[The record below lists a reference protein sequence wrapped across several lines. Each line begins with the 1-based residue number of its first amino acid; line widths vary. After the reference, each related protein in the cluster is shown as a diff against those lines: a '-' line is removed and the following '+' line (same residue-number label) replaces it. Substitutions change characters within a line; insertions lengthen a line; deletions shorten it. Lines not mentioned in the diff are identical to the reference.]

1 MQSPTFIDFAI
12 ALGLGLLVGLQ
23 RQRDASPF
31 AGIRTFALA
40 ALLGAICGTLTVGN
54 SPWLMGFGLLSLS
67 GLLVAVNVLGSRQP
81 NYDPGITT
89 ELALLVVFLV
99 GVLTTL
105 DHRTLAVVL
114 GATTAVLLHL
124 RTRLHELAR
133 GLSEGDMRAVMQF
146 AVVALV
152 VLPLLPDRGFGPG
165 GVLNPRQ
172 IWWMVV
178 LITGIGLASYVAATW
193 LGGKTGALAGG
204 LLGGLISSTATTAS
218 YARRSR
224 DLTHPQATTL
234 ATLVIMLA
242 STVVFGRV
250 LFLIAMVS
258 PEQFRT
264 VFPPV
269 AAMLILTGGLSAL
282 LWWRSRGQPAELPAS
297 TNPTE
302 LKVALGFAAL
312 YAVVLLAVSYGRE
325 FFGDRGLY
333 GVAFLSGL
341 TDMDAITLSTAT
353 LVRRQELDGTTGGKV
368 ILLASLS
375 NLLFKGGM
383 VAVLGTSALRRQV
396 FVLFGI
402 LLLGGGLILIWQ

>member
-1 MQSPTFIDFAI
+1 
-12 ALGLGLLVGLQ
+12 
-23 RQRDASPF
+23 
-31 AGIRTFALA
+31 
-40 ALLGAICGTLTVGN
+40 LLGAICGTLTVGN
-54 SPWLMGFGLLSLS
+54 SPWLIGFGLLSLS

-99 GVLTTL
+99 GVLTTQ
-105 DHRTLAVVL
+105 DQRTLAVVL

-124 RTRLHELAR
+124 RTRLHDLAR
-133 GLSEGDMRAVMQF
+133 GLSEGDMRAIMQF
-146 AVVALV
+146 VVVALV

-178 LITGIGLASYVAATW
+178 LITGIGLASYVAASW

-204 LLGGLISSTATTAS
+204 ILGGLISSTATTAS

-224 DLTHPQATTL
+224 ELTQATSL
-234 ATLVIMLA
+234 AALVIMLA

-250 LFLIAMVS
+250 LFLIAMVC
-258 PEQFRT
+258 PEQFRQ

-269 AAMLILTGGLSAL
+269 AAMLVLTAGLSAL
-282 LWWRSRGQPAELPAS
+282 LWWRSRGQPAEMPAS

-302 LKVALGFAAL
+302 LKVALGFAVL
-312 YAVVLLAVSYGRE
+312 YALVLLAVSYGRE

-375 NLLFKGGM
+375 NLIFKGGM
-383 VAVLGTSALRRQV
+383 VAVLGTAALRRQI

-402 LLLGGGLILIWQ
+402 LLLGGGLILIWG

>member
-40 ALLGAICGTLTVGN
+40 ALLGAICGTLSVGN
-54 SPWLMGFGLLSLS
+54 SPWLIGFGLLSLS
-67 GLLVAVNVLGSRQP
+67 GLLVAVNILGSRQP

-105 DHRTLAVVL
+105 DQRTLAVVL
-114 GATTAVLLHL
+114 GATTALLLHL
-124 RTRLHELAR
+124 RTRLHDLAR
-133 GLSEGDMRAVMQF
+133 GLSEGDMRAIMQF
-146 AVVALV
+146 VVVALV

-178 LITGIGLASYVAATW
+178 LITGIGLASYVAASW

-204 LLGGLISSTATTAS
+204 ILGGLISSTATTAS

-224 DLTHPQATTL
+224 ELAQATSL
-234 ATLVIMLA
+234 AALVIMLA

-258 PEQFRT
+258 PDQFRQ

-269 AAMLILTGGLSAL
+269 AAMLVLTAGLSAL
-282 LWWRSRGQPAELPAS
+282 LWWRSRGQPAEMPAS

-302 LKVALGFAAL
+302 LKVALGFAVL
-312 YAVVLLAVSYGRE
+312 YALVLLAVSYGRQ

-353 LVRRQELDGTTGGKV
+353 LVRRQELDGATGGKV

-383 VAVLGTSALRRQV
+383 VAVLGTAALRRQV

-402 LLLGGGLILIWQ
+402 LLLGGGLILIWG

>member
-54 SPWLMGFGLLSLS
+54 SPWLIGFGLLALS

-146 AVVALV
+146 VVVALV

-178 LITGIGLASYVAATW
+178 LITGIGLASYVAASW
-193 LGGKTGALAGG
+193 FGGKTGALAGG

-224 DLTHPQATTL
+224 ELTHPQATTL

-258 PEQFRT
+258 PEQFRA

-269 AAMLILTGGLSAL
+269 AAMLVLTAGLSAL
-282 LWWRSRGQPAELPAS
+282 LWWRSRGQPAEMPAS

-325 FFGDRGLY
+325 FFGNRGLY

-383 VAVLGTSALRRQV
+383 VAVLGTAALRRQI

-402 LLLGGGLILIWQ
+402 LLLGGGLILIWG

>member
-54 SPWLMGFGLLSLS
+54 SPWLIGFGLLSLS

-105 DHRTLAVVL
+105 DQRPLAVVL
-114 GATTAVLLHL
+114 GATTALLLHL
-124 RTRLHELAR
+124 RTRLHALAR
-133 GLSEGDMRAVMQF
+133 GLSEGDMRAIMQF
-146 AVVALV
+146 VVVALV

-178 LITGIGLASYVAATW
+178 LITGIGLASYVAASW
-193 LGGKTGALAGG
+193 LGGKAGALAGG
-204 LLGGLISSTATTAS
+204 ILGGLISSTATTAS
-218 YARRSR
+218 YARRSK
-224 DLTHPQATTL
+224 DLTHATSL
-234 ATLVIMLA
+234 AALVIMLA

-258 PEQFRT
+258 PDQFRQ

-269 AAMLILTGGLSAL
+269 GAMLILTAGLSAL
-282 LWWRSRGQPAELPAS
+282 LWWRSRGQPAEMPAS

-375 NLLFKGGM
+375 NLIFKGGM
-383 VAVLGTSALRRQV
+383 VAVLGTTALRRQI

-402 LLLGGGLILIWQ
+402 LLLGGGLILIWG